1 MVLYS
6 TKTLLPF
13 YISLSFP
20 SFILS
25 RFINYEFLSL
35 HVGQLV
41 VKCTSHFLV
50 GVFLTVSNNV
60 DDKIQTE
67 HILITDVSQRNEDS
81 LICWYRSLRSS
92 ALGLSWYHEFIE
104 HSPSD
109 GRSKIPK
116 ITQTSPYYFGWSSK
130 IERHLLYFQKLN
142 LLRQPDTVAVEGV
155 FTCDTGHGEST
166 SVGIHYPSM
175 FQVF

>member
-1 MVLYS
+1 M
-6 TKTLLPF
+6 
-13 YISLSFP
+13 
-20 SFILS
+20 
-25 RFINYEFLSL
+25 
-35 HVGQLV
+35 
-41 VKCTSHFLV
+41 
-50 GVFLTVSNNV
+50 SNNA

-81 LICWYRSLRSS
+81 LICWYRTNQFS
-92 ALGLSWYHEFIE
+92 GQVLSWYHELIE

-109 GRSKIPK
+109 GRSEIPR

-130 IERHLLYFQKLN
+130 IERDPPYFQKLQ

-155 FTCDTGHGEST
+155 FICDTGDGEST

-175 FQVF
+175 LQVF